1 MTRPMTKSELAQ
13 LSRSFAKPNGADP
26 FIRFVIGSMTL
37 GAGLG
42 VMFAA
47 IVLLSDAFGTL
58 GLLRDV
64 TDPFGHIVA
73 FLLGGAMIFTPLT
86 LAVAV
91 GLAPHSN

>member
-1 MTRPMTKSELAQ
+1 MTKTELAQ
-13 LSRSFAKPNGADP
+13 LSRSFAEHDEVDP
-26 FIRFVIGSMTL
+26 FIRFIIDKTVL

-47 IVLLSDAFGTL
+47 VVLLSDAFGTS

-64 TDPFGHIVA
+64 TDPFSHIVA
-73 FLLGGAMIFTPLT
+73 FLVGGAMIFTPLT